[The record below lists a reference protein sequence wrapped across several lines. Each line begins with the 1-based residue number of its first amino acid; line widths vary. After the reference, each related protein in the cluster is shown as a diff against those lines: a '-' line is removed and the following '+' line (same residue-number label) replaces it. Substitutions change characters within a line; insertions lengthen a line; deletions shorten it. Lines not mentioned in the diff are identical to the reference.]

1 MFDLDNIL
9 KKIKEVS
16 TASEKWEQD
25 LQDGFTKE
33 VRKIFPQSDPVKGKD
48 LRMDLSLCWKDAD
61 RGCRKEIRVPRLE
74 RTAAGELVSVNR
86 MLTIAIPKGQGH
98 QSILK
103 LKEHGHACDRGG
115 KAGDLFVVLIIP
127 EDDEARK
134 YNELNNDI
142 FTNFQ
147 VASEN
152 IGRDLSKIFLL
163 NTEIQQVV
171 IGDSFGEDLRL
182 DLAIEHQDAMSGCDR
197 EIKIPRLGRT
207 ETGKLDTVVKSLT
220 VTVPAGAKHGSKLR
234 LKEQGDACRNGGK
247 AGDLYVYLLVSSP
260 AKSSQD
266 RAVNI
271 DSESHSNESALRG
284 EDLYVDLTID
294 FNDTVRGCERSI
306 EVSRLELTATGEFQ
320 HVTKSLRFAIPA
332 DTSHGSRLR
341 LKEQGNASRHGGK
354 PGDLYL
360 NLSVLPKDKSS
371 TQTDRNIES
380 KVKINGVPS
389 RGEDIYID
397 LAIDFDDAILGCDR
411 ELHIPRIEMV
421 EEDELEYIIKS
432 LTVTIPVGT
441 SNGNKLRLKEQGH
454 ACKYGG
460 KSGDLYLYLL
470 VPSQDKDRKRNGINI
485 EAEIKITST
494 QASDGGELVVNTPT
508 GWRTIFV
515 SPGTQTGDSL
525 VLRGCGVY
533 QAGNPGKH
541 GDYIIKFVCE

>member
-1 MFDLDNIL
+1 VLDFNGL
-9 KKIKEVS
+9 FKKIEEIGKIS
-16 TASEKWEQD
+16 NKWEQD
-25 LQDGFTKE
+25 LQNGIAKE
-33 VRKIFPQSDPVKGKD
+33 VSKIFPQTDPVKGKD
-48 LRMDLSLCWKDAD
+48 LYFHLSLCWRDAD
-61 RGCRKEIRVPRLE
+61 RGCTKEIRVPRLE
-74 RTAAGELVSVNR
+74 RTVAGELVSVNR

-127 EDDEARK
+127 EDDEARQ

-152 IGRDLSKIFLL
+152 IGRDLSKLFLL

-171 IGDSFGEDLRL
+171 VGDTFGEDLRL
-182 DLAIEHQDAMSGCDR
+182 DLEIEYQDAVRGCDR
-197 EIKIPRLGRT
+197 EIRIPRLEMT
-207 ETGKLDTVVKSLT
+207 ETGKLDNVIRSLK
-220 VTVPAGAKHGSKLR
+220 VTVPAGSKHGRKLG

-247 AGDLYVYLLVSSP
+247 AGDLYVYLLVSP
-260 AKSSQD
+260 PTKESQHND
-266 RAVNI
+266 LNF
-271 DSESHSNESALRG
+271 ESASADNNSRLRG

-306 EVSRLELTATGEFQ
+306 EVSRLELTAAGAYEL
-320 HVTKSLRFAIPA
+320 VTKSLRFAIPA
-332 DTSHGSRLR
+332 DTSPGSKLR
-341 LKEQGNASRHGGK
+341 LKEQGHASRDGGK

-360 NLSVLPKDKSS
+360 NLFVLPQDESS
-371 TQTDRNIES
+371 QQTDLNTEP
-380 KVKINGVPS
+380 KIKYNGSQPC
-389 RGEDIYID
+389 GEDIYID

-421 EEDELEYIIKS
+421 EEGELEYIVKS

-460 KSGDLYLYLL
+460 KPGDLYLYLL
-470 VPSQDKDRKRNGINI
+470 VPSQDKNRKRNGINI
-485 EAEIKITST
+485 EAEIKITSA
-494 QASDGGELVVNTPT
+494 QASDGGEVVVNTPT

-525 VLRGCGVY
+525 ILRGCGVY
-533 QAGNPGKH
+533 QSGNPGKH